1 MKRTKRGMA
10 LILAAVMAVSCLT
23 TILLAASK
31 PWTEIDLGSLSQY
44 YETGT
49 NADPGRIS
57 NVDGDSGGT
66 SYGLYMFVEKT
77 VTSFM
82 DWLKKSDSAVYR
94 GFGDRLYNAYAYN
107 TSGQYYPGFGSNFK
121 NTWQEIGRNNRTEFA
136 QAQTDFWRDTQYT
149 QLVANVEGQYKG
161 FDIDNYSNALKNVFW
176 SRSVHHGVGATY
188 GSTKNT
194 DGMSGATGVIC
205 RAFKALG
212 GFKNQSEAELI
223 AAIYAECSKLD
234 TNGKWKEDNM
244 ETLTAKKYG
253 IYGRSMA
260 YFNINS
266 GGVQT
271 SVYSRLHVNEP
282 ADALVMRYTHSD
294 PDIPEGKYTLLYNN
308 NGEQNHGLGKSV
320 STLTAAADAMM
331 LRLTYYNNG
340 YYILTNDDGQRLSV
354 SGGKLVLEAAS
365 TSNNQFWIL
374 GGGSGYTL
382 QNVGTKQYVTVTVTS
397 ADVTADGQ
405 NRDDLIAAKVKEI
418 AQTPAEGQTNAA
430 AEDFSARLEK
440 KLNDLFDE
448 QFKGKG
454 NAAIMAEIKA
464 NISAMQ
470 DVTEENKT
478 ALIQKLESLAQS
490 EEETEDNL
498 EARIME
504 SFTEDELLLLT
515 EAMTGKSIETVIVE
529 VVGEMVDED
538 LKNNPT
544 TTVTTYTVGMTE
556 ASDKA
561 ARWALNKAT
570 GKDAWTL
577 TGLFYPGCK
586 DSDGIGGTISHVL
599 TEGNSSFPLRG
610 VISCTQGIRTV
621 VVEVSKVNGS
631 GGFTATGN
639 GSGKTWF
646 DLWELDSQATFS
658 KLTQGSYTMTISG
671 TGSDGKEEE
680 LLSTGFTVGAKDS
693 NTPSGLDKEA
703 YTVTFMN
710 GNTQVATKT
719 YSLGDVYGKLP
730 EVSGAGFVGWFTKD
744 GRQVYENSMVAAENH
759 TLSAQFGTLYTVSF
773 KVDGEV
779 IRSRQL
785 SANDLIV
792 APSNPVKAADK
803 NYVYSF
809 SHWVDGSGN
818 RFVENMTYMPAGNVT
833 YTAVF
838 TKSPNSGGNT
848 GGGTGGNTGGN
859 TGGSTGGETPKPSG
873 NYLTGVS
880 PSTSVSAMNRAGYTI
895 YSGSAKVTSG
905 LVGTGMTAVSSSAT
919 VTIVVTGDVSGD
931 GKITITDVVK
941 LQKSVVGSG
950 SLSGAYA
957 KAADINGDGKVTIT
971 DVVQA
976 AQVTV
981 GQRTIG

>member
-1 MKRTKRGMA
+1 MA

-31 PWTEIDLGSLSQY
+31 PWTGVGIGELSQY
-44 YETGT
+44 YETGN
-49 NADPGRIS
+49 NADPGRVS
-57 NVDGDSGGT
+57 NVKGDSGGT

-234 TNGKWKEDNM
+234 TNGKWDEDNM

-418 AQTPAEGQTNAA
+418 AQAPAAGQTNAA

-448 QFKGKG
+448 QFKDKDDE
-454 NAAIMAEIKA
+454 AIIMAEITA

-470 DVTEENKT
+470 DITEENKT
-478 ALIQKLESLAQS
+478 TLIKKLESLAQS
-490 EEETEDNL
+490 EEETEDDL

-504 SFTEDELLLLT
+504 SFTADELLLLT

-544 TTVTTYTVGMTE
+544 TTVTTYTVGMTD

-570 GKDAWTL
+570 GRDAWTL

-599 TEGNSSFPLRG
+599 TEDNSSFPLRG

-621 VVEVSKVNGS
+621 VVEVSKVGGS

-658 KLTQGSYTMTISG
+658 LLEQGSYTMTISG

-693 NTPSGLDKEA
+693 NTPSGLDKEE

-710 GNTQVATKT
+710 GNTQVVTKT

-773 KVDGEV
+773 KVDGKV

-838 TKSPNSGGNT
+838 TKTANSGGT
-848 GGGTGGNTGGN
+848 GGGTGGSTGGN
-859 TGGSTGGETPKPSG
+859 TGTNTPTPSG

-880 PSTSVSAMNRAGYTI
+880 PSTSVSAMNSAGYTI
-895 YSGSAKVTSG
+895 YSGSTKVTSG

>member
-1 MKRTKRGMA
+1 MA
-10 LILAAVMAVSCLT
+10 LILAAVMVVSCLT

-448 QFKGKG
+448 QFKDK
-454 NAAIMAEIKA
+454 NDEAIMAEITA

-470 DVTEENKT
+470 DITEENKT
-478 ALIQKLESLAQS
+478 TLIKKLESLAQS
-490 EEETEDNL
+490 EEETKDDL

-504 SFTEDELLLLT
+504 SFTADELLLLT

-544 TTVTTYTVGMTE
+544 TTVTTYTVGMTD

-570 GKDAWTL
+570 GKDAWKL

-838 TKSPNSGGNT
+838 TKTANSGG
-848 GGGTGGNTGGN
+848 
-859 TGGSTGGETPKPSG
+859 TGGSTGGNTGTNTPTPSG

-880 PSTSVSAMNRAGYTI
+880 PSTSVSAMNSAGYTI
-895 YSGSAKVTSG
+895 YNGSAKVTSG

>member
-1 MKRTKRGMA
+1 MA
-10 LILAAVMAVSCLT
+10 LILAAVMVVSCAT

-308 NGEQNHGLGKSV
+308 NSEQNHGLGKSV

-354 SGGKLVLEAAS
+354 SDGKLVMEAPS

-405 NRDDLIAAKVKEI
+405 SRDALIAAKIKEI
-418 AQTPAEGQTNAA
+418 AQAPAAGQTNAA

-448 QFKGKG
+448 QFKDKEDE
-454 NAAIMAEIKA
+454 AIMAEITA

-470 DVTEENKT
+470 DITEEIKT
-478 ALIQKLESLAQS
+478 TLIKKLESLAQS
-490 EEETEDNL
+490 EEETEDDL

-504 SFTEDELLLLT
+504 SFTADELLLLI

-544 TTVTTYTVGMTE
+544 TTVTTYTVGMTD

-610 VISCTQGIRTV
+610 VISCTQGISTV
-621 VVEVSKVNGS
+621 VVEVRKQGS
-631 GGFTATGN
+631 SDGFTATGS

-838 TKSPNSGGNT
+838 TKTANS
-848 GGGTGGNTGGN
+848 GGTGGS

-880 PSTSVSAMNRAGYTI
+880 PSTSVSAMNSAGYTI
-895 YSGSAKVTSG
+895 YNGSAKVTSG

>member
-77 VTSFM
+77 VGSFIS
-82 DWLKKSDSAVYR
+82 WLQKSDNKIYQ
-94 GFGDRLYNAYAYN
+94 GFGETLYNAWGYDVN
-107 TSGQYYPGFGSNFK
+107 NKWNPGYGTNFK
-121 NTWQEIGRNNRTEFA
+121 NKWQSIGHGGNAKEFG
-136 QAQTDFWRDTQYT
+136 QAQTDFWRETQYT

-234 TNGKWKEDNM
+234 TNGKWDEDNM

-405 NRDDLIAAKVKEI
+405 NRDDLIAAKAKEI

-448 QFKGKG
+448 QFKDK
-454 NAAIMAEIKA
+454 NDEAIMAEITA

-470 DVTEENKT
+470 DITEENKT
-478 ALIQKLESLAQS
+478 TLIKKLESLAQS
-490 EEETEDNL
+490 EEETKDDL

-504 SFTEDELLLLT
+504 SFTADELLLLT

-544 TTVTTYTVGMTE
+544 TTVTTYTVGMTD

-570 GKDAWTL
+570 GKDAWKL

-610 VISCTQGIRTV
+610 VISCTQGISTV
-621 VVEVSKVNGS
+621 VVEVRKQGS
-631 GGFTATGN
+631 SDGFTATGS

-838 TKSPNSGGNT
+838 TKTANSGG
-848 GGGTGGNTGGN
+848 G
-859 TGGSTGGETPKPSG
+859 TGGSTGGNTGTNTPKPSG

-880 PSTSVSAMNRAGYTI
+880 PSTSVSAMNSAGYTI
-895 YSGSAKVTSG
+895 YSGSTKVTSG

-957 KAADINGDGKVTIT
+957 KAADINGDGKITIT

>member
-136 QAQTDFWRDTQYT
+136 QAQTDFWRETQYT

-205 RAFKALG
+205 RAFKSLG
-212 GFKNQSEAELI
+212 GFNNQSEAELI

-448 QFKGKG
+448 QFKDK
-454 NAAIMAEIKA
+454 NDEAIMAEITV

-470 DVTEENKT
+470 DITEENKT
-478 ALIQKLESLAQS
+478 TLIKKLESLAQS
-490 EEETEDNL
+490 EEETKDDL

-504 SFTEDELLLLT
+504 SFTADELLLLT

-544 TTVTTYTVGMTE
+544 TTVTTYTVGMTD

-570 GKDAWTL
+570 GKDAWKL

-838 TKSPNSGGNT
+838 TKTANS
-848 GGGTGGNTGGN
+848 GGTGGS

-880 PSTSVSAMNRAGYTI
+880 PSTSVSAMNSAGYTI
-895 YSGSAKVTSG
+895 YNGSTKVTSG

>member
-1 MKRTKRGMA
+1 MA
-10 LILAAVMAVSCLT
+10 LVLAAVMVVSCAT

-205 RAFKALG
+205 RAFKSLG
-212 GFKNQSEAELI
+212 GFNNQSEAELI
-223 AAIYAECSKLD
+223 AAIYAECSRLD

-354 SGGKLVLEAAS
+354 SGGKLVMEAPS

-405 NRDDLIAAKVKEI
+405 NRDDLIAAKIKEI
-418 AQTPAEGQTNAA
+418 AQAPAAGQTNAA

-448 QFKGKG
+448 QFKDKD
-454 NAAIMAEIKA
+454 NEAIMAEITA

-470 DVTEENKT
+470 DITEENKT
-478 ALIQKLESLAQS
+478 TLIKKLESLAQS
-490 EEETEDNL
+490 EEETEDDL

-544 TTVTTYTVGMTE
+544 TTVTTYTVGMTD

-599 TEGNSSFPLRG
+599 TEDNSSFPLRG

-621 VVEVSKVNGS
+621 VVEVRKQGS
-631 GGFTATGN
+631 SDGFTATGS
-639 GSGKTWF
+639 GGGKTWF

-671 TGSDGKEEE
+671 TGSDDKTVE

-693 NTPSGLDKEA
+693 NTPSGLDKEE

-710 GNTQVATKT
+710 GNTQVVTKT

-759 TLSAQFGTLYTVSF
+759 TLSARFGTLYTVNF
-773 KVDGEV
+773 KVDGSV

-838 TKSPNSGGNT
+838 TKTANSGGT
-848 GGGTGGNTGGN
+848 GGGTGGS

-880 PSTSVSAMNRAGYTI
+880 PSTSVSAMNSAGYTI
-895 YSGSAKVTSG
+895 YSGSTKVTSG

>member
-1 MKRTKRGMA
+1 MA

-234 TNGKWKEDNM
+234 TNGKWDEDNM

-448 QFKGKG
+448 QFKGK
-454 NAAIMAEIKA
+454 NDEAIMAEITA

-470 DVTEENKT
+470 DITEENKT
-478 ALIQKLESLAQS
+478 TLIKKLESLAQS
-490 EEETEDNL
+490 EEETKDDL

-504 SFTEDELLLLT
+504 SFTADELLLLT

-544 TTVTTYTVGMTE
+544 TTVTTYTVGMTD

-570 GKDAWTL
+570 GKDAWKL

-838 TKSPNSGGNT
+838 TKTANSGG
-848 GGGTGGNTGGN
+848 G
-859 TGGSTGGETPKPSG
+859 TGGSTGGNTGTNTPKPSG

-880 PSTSVSAMNRAGYTI
+880 PSTSVSAMNSAGYTI
-895 YSGSAKVTSG
+895 YSGSTKVTSG

>member
-1 MKRTKRGMA
+1 MA
-10 LILAAVMAVSCLT
+10 LILAAVMAVSCVT

-77 VTSFM
+77 VGSFIS
-82 DWLKKSDSAVYR
+82 WLQKSDNKIYQ
-94 GFGDRLYNAYAYN
+94 GFGETLYNAWGYDVN
-107 TSGQYYPGFGSNFK
+107 NKWNPGYGTNFK
-121 NTWQEIGRNNRTEFA
+121 NKWQSIGHGGNAKEFG

-176 SRSVHHGVGATY
+176 SRSVHHGVGTTY

-205 RAFKALG
+205 RAFKSLG
-212 GFKNQSEAELI
+212 GFNNQSEAELI
-223 AAIYAECSKLD
+223 AAIYAECSRLD

-320 STLTAAADAMM
+320 STLTVAADAMM

-405 NRDDLIAAKVKEI
+405 NRNDLIAAKVKEI

-430 AEDFSARLEK
+430 AADFSARLEK
-440 KLNDLFDE
+440 KLNDLFEE

-454 NAAIMAEIKA
+454 DAAIMAEIKA

-544 TTVTTYTVGMTE
+544 TTVTTYTVGMTD

-570 GKDAWTL
+570 GRDAWTL

-599 TEGNSSFPLRG
+599 TEDNSSFPLRG

-621 VVEVSKVNGS
+621 VVEVSKVGGS

-658 KLTQGSYTMTISG
+658 SLTQGSYTMTISG

-693 NTPSGLDKEA
+693 NTPSGLDKEE

-759 TLSAQFGTLYTVSF
+759 TLSARFGTLYTVSF

-838 TKSPNSGGNT
+838 TKTANSGGGT
-848 GGGTGGNTGGN
+848 GGGTGGNTG
-859 TGGSTGGETPKPSG
+859 TETPTPSG

-880 PSTSVSAMNRAGYTI
+880 PSTSVSAMNSAGYTI
-895 YSGSAKVTSG
+895 YNGSAKVTSG

-941 LQKSVVGSG
+941 LQKYVVGSN

>member
-1 MKRTKRGMA
+1 MA
-10 LILAAVMAVSCLT
+10 LILAAVMVVSCLT

-136 QAQTDFWRDTQYT
+136 QAQTDFWRETQYT

-234 TNGKWKEDNM
+234 TNGKWDEDNM

-294 PDIPEGKYTLLYNN
+294 PDIPEGEYTLLYNN
-308 NGEQNHGLGKSV
+308 NGEQSHGLGKSV

-354 SGGKLVLEAAS
+354 SGGKLVLEAPS

-405 NRDDLIAAKVKEI
+405 NRDDLIAAKIKEI
-418 AQTPAEGQTNAA
+418 AQAPAAGQTNAA

-448 QFKGKG
+448 QFKDKDDE
-454 NAAIMAEIKA
+454 AIMAEITA

-470 DVTEENKT
+470 DITEENKT
-478 ALIQKLESLAQS
+478 TLIKKLESLAQS
-490 EEETEDNL
+490 EEETEDDL

-504 SFTEDELLLLT
+504 SFTADELLLLT

-544 TTVTTYTVGMTE
+544 TTVTTYTVGMTD

-570 GKDAWTL
+570 GKDAWKL

-710 GNTQVATKT
+710 GNTQVTTKT

-848 GGGTGGNTGGN
+848 GGN

-880 PSTSVSAMNRAGYTI
+880 PSTSVSAMNSAGYTI

>member
-1 MKRTKRGMA
+1 MA

-77 VTSFM
+77 VGSFIS
-82 DWLKKSDSAVYR
+82 WLQKSDNKIYQ
-94 GFGDRLYNAYAYN
+94 GFGETLYNAWGYDVN
-107 TSGQYYPGFGSNFK
+107 NKWNPGYGTNFK
-121 NTWQEIGRNNRTEFA
+121 NKWQSIGHGGNAKEFG
-136 QAQTDFWRDTQYT
+136 QAQTDFWRETQYT

-234 TNGKWKEDNM
+234 TNGKWDEDNM

-354 SGGKLVLEAAS
+354 SGGKLVLEAPS

-405 NRDDLIAAKVKEI
+405 SRDALIAAKIKEI
-418 AQTPAEGQTNAA
+418 AQAPAAGQTNAA

-448 QFKGKG
+448 QFKDKDDE
-454 NAAIMAEIKA
+454 AIMAEITA

-470 DVTEENKT
+470 DITEKDKT

-490 EEETEDNL
+490 EETEETEVDL

-544 TTVTTYTVGMTE
+544 TTVTTYTVGMTD

-577 TGLFYPGCK
+577 TGLFYPGYK

-610 VISCTQGIRTV
+610 VISCTQGISTV
-621 VVEVSKVNGS
+621 VVEVRKQGS
-631 GGFTATGN
+631 SDGFTATGS

-710 GNTQVATKT
+710 GNTQVTTKT

-818 RFVENMTYMPAGNVT
+818 RFVENMTYMPDADVT

-838 TKSPNSGGNT
+838 TKTANSGG
-848 GGGTGGNTGGN
+848 
-859 TGGSTGGETPKPSG
+859 TGGSTGGSTGGNTGTNTPKPSG

-880 PSTSVSAMNRAGYTI
+880 PSTSVSAMNSAGYTI
-895 YSGSAKVTSG
+895 YSGSTKVTSG

-950 SLSGAYA
+950 NLSGAYA

>member
-1 MKRTKRGMA
+1 MA
-10 LILAAVMAVSCLT
+10 LILAAVMVVSCLT

-448 QFKGKG
+448 QFKDK
-454 NAAIMAEIKA
+454 NDEAIMAEITA

-470 DVTEENKT
+470 DITEENKT
-478 ALIQKLESLAQS
+478 TLIKKLESLAQS
-490 EEETEDNL
+490 EEETKDDL

-504 SFTEDELLLLT
+504 SFTVDELLLLT

-544 TTVTTYTVGMTE
+544 TTVTTYTVGMTD

-838 TKSPNSGGNT
+838 TKTANSGGGT
-848 GGGTGGNTGGN
+848 GGGTGGSTGGN
-859 TGGSTGGETPKPSG
+859 TGTNTPTPSG

-895 YSGSAKVTSG
+895 YSGSTKVTSG

>member
-1 MKRTKRGMA
+1 MA
-10 LILAAVMAVSCLT
+10 LILAAVMVVSCLT

-234 TNGKWKEDNM
+234 TNGKWDEDNM

-294 PDIPEGKYTLLYNN
+294 PDIPEGEYTLLYNN
-308 NGEQNHGLGKSV
+308 NGEQSHGLGKSV

-448 QFKGKG
+448 QFKDK
-454 NAAIMAEIKA
+454 NDEAIMAEITA

-470 DVTEENKT
+470 DITEENKT
-478 ALIQKLESLAQS
+478 TLIKKLESLAQS
-490 EEETEDNL
+490 EEETKDDL

-504 SFTEDELLLLT
+504 SFTVDELLLLT

-544 TTVTTYTVGMTE
+544 TTVTTYTVGMTD

-838 TKSPNSGGNT
+838 TKTANS
-848 GGGTGGNTGGN
+848 GGTGGS

-880 PSTSVSAMNRAGYTI
+880 PSTSVSAMNSAGYTI
-895 YSGSAKVTSG
+895 YSGSTKVTSG

>member
-1 MKRTKRGMA
+1 MA
-10 LILAAVMAVSCLT
+10 LILAAVMVVSCLT

-234 TNGKWKEDNM
+234 TNGKWDEDNM

-294 PDIPEGKYTLLYNN
+294 PDIPEGEYTLLYNN
-308 NGEQNHGLGKSV
+308 NGEQSHGLGKSV

-354 SGGKLVLEAAS
+354 SGGKLVLEAPS

-405 NRDDLIAAKVKEI
+405 SRDALIAAKIKEI
-418 AQTPAEGQTNAA
+418 AQAPAAGQTNAA

-448 QFKGKG
+448 QFKDKDDE
-454 NAAIMAEIKA
+454 AIMAEITA

-470 DVTEENKT
+470 DITEKDKT

-490 EEETEDNL
+490 EETEETEVDL

-544 TTVTTYTVGMTE
+544 TTVTTYTVGMTD
-556 ASDKA
+556 ASGKA

-577 TGLFYPGCK
+577 TGLFYPGYK

-610 VISCTQGIRTV
+610 VISCTQGISTV
-621 VVEVSKVNGS
+621 VVEVRKQGS
-631 GGFTATGN
+631 SDGFTATGS

-710 GNTQVATKT
+710 GNTQVTTKT

-838 TKSPNSGGNT
+838 TKSPNSGGGT
-848 GGGTGGNTGGN
+848 GGGTGGSTGGN
-859 TGGSTGGETPKPSG
+859 TGTNTPTPSG

-880 PSTSVSAMNRAGYTI
+880 PNTSVSAMNSAGYTI
-895 YSGSAKVTSG
+895 YSGSTKVTSG

>member
-1 MKRTKRGMA
+1 MA

-205 RAFKALG
+205 RAFKSLG
-212 GFKNQSEAELI
+212 GFNNQSEAELI

-448 QFKGKG
+448 QFKDK
-454 NAAIMAEIKA
+454 NDEAIMAEITA

-470 DVTEENKT
+470 DITEENKT
-478 ALIQKLESLAQS
+478 TLIKKLESLAQS
-490 EEETEDNL
+490 EEETKDDL

-504 SFTEDELLLLT
+504 SFTADELLLLT

-544 TTVTTYTVGMTE
+544 TTVTTYTVGMTD

-570 GKDAWTL
+570 GKDAWKL

-610 VISCTQGIRTV
+610 VISCTQGISTV
-621 VVEVSKVNGS
+621 VVEVRKQGS
-631 GGFTATGN
+631 SDGFTATGS

-848 GGGTGGNTGGN
+848 GGN
-859 TGGSTGGETPKPSG
+859 TGGSTGGNTGTNTPTPSG

>member
-1 MKRTKRGMA
+1 MA

-31 PWTEIDLGSLSQY
+31 PWTGVGIGELSQY
-44 YETGT
+44 YETGN
-49 NADPGRIS
+49 NADPGRVS
-57 NVDGDSGGT
+57 NVKGDSGGT
-66 SYGLYMFVEKT
+66 SYGLYMFVEGTVTNFINWLKQQPKGSTYYDFGDTLWRAYNFDVNGNENPGYGTNFKT
-77 VTSFM
+77 VWQSIGHG
-82 DWLKKSDSAVYR
+82 KNSNE
-94 GFGDRLYNAYAYN
+94 FG
-107 TSGQYYPGFGSNFK
+107 
-121 NTWQEIGRNNRTEFA
+121 
-136 QAQTDFWRDTQYT
+136 QAQTEFWGSTQYT
-149 QLVANVEGQYKG
+149 QLVSNIERLFSG
-161 FDIDNYSNALKNVFW
+161 FDIDNYSIALKNVFW
-176 SRSVHHGVGATY
+176 SRSVHHGVGVTY
-188 GSTKNT
+188 GANSDDK
-194 DGMSGATGVIC
+194 MSGATGVIA
-205 RAFKALG
+205 RAFRSLG

-223 AAIYAECSKLD
+223 AAIYAECSRLD
-234 TNGKWKEDNM
+234 PVGKYKEDNM
-244 ETLTAKKYG
+244 DTYTAQKYG
-253 IYGRSMA
+253 VYGRSMA
-260 YFNINS
+260 YFNVNS

-282 ADALVMRYTHSD
+282 SDALVMRYTHSD

-354 SGGKLVLEAAS
+354 SDGKLVMEAPS

-405 NRDDLIAAKVKEI
+405 SRDALIAAKIKEI
-418 AQTPAEGQTNAA
+418 AQAPAAGQTNAA

-448 QFKGKG
+448 QFKDKEDE
-454 NAAIMAEIKA
+454 AIMAEITA

-470 DVTEENKT
+470 DITEENKT
-478 ALIQKLESLAQS
+478 TLIKKLESLAQS
-490 EEETEDNL
+490 EEETEDDL

-504 SFTEDELLLLT
+504 SFTADELLLLT

-544 TTVTTYTVGMTE
+544 TTVTTYTVGMTD

-610 VISCTQGIRTV
+610 VISCTQGISTV
-621 VVEVSKVNGS
+621 VVEVRKQGS
-631 GGFTATGN
+631 SDGFTATGS

-838 TKSPNSGGNT
+838 TKTANS
-848 GGGTGGNTGGN
+848 GGTGGS

-895 YSGSAKVTSG
+895 YNGSAKVTSG

>member
-1 MKRTKRGMA
+1 MA

-234 TNGKWKEDNM
+234 TNGKWDEDNM

-294 PDIPEGKYTLLYNN
+294 PDIPEGEYTLLYNN
-308 NGEQNHGLGKSV
+308 NGEQSHGLGKSV

-354 SGGKLVLEAAS
+354 SGGKLVLEAPS

-405 NRDDLIAAKVKEI
+405 SRDALIAAKIKEI
-418 AQTPAEGQTNAA
+418 AQALAAGQTNAA

-448 QFKGKG
+448 QFKDKDDE
-454 NAAIMAEIKA
+454 AIMAEITA

-470 DVTEENKT
+470 DITEKDKT

-490 EEETEDNL
+490 EETEETEVDL

-515 EAMTGKSIETVIVE
+515 KAMTGKSIETVIVE

-544 TTVTTYTVGMTE
+544 TTVTTYTVGMTD

-577 TGLFYPGCK
+577 TGLFYPGYK

-610 VISCTQGIRTV
+610 VISCTQGISTV
-621 VVEVSKVNGS
+621 VVEVRKQGS
-631 GGFTATGN
+631 SDGFTATGS

-710 GNTQVATKT
+710 GNTQVTTKT

-818 RFVENMTYMPAGNVT
+818 RFVENMTYMPDADVT

-838 TKSPNSGGNT
+838 TKTANSGG
-848 GGGTGGNTGGN
+848 
-859 TGGSTGGETPKPSG
+859 TGGSTGGSTGGNTGTNTPKPSG

-880 PSTSVSAMNRAGYTI
+880 PSTSVSAMNSAGYTI
-895 YSGSAKVTSG
+895 YSGSTKVTSG